1 MSFSGSVCVSLK
13 DSFSM
18 TILRNSIFSK
28 QGPNWKTEKL
38 LKDLNKS
45 GKLFVIPA
53 TIQEKLII
61 RFTVTSQFTTRE
73 DIQQDWA
80 LIQQTAVNI
89 SSQSLLIPEEKA
101 QIPNQLINSSSKA
114 AGITP
119 PIFTEKEKGKIVPFS
134 RITTQPRRGSLN
146 SSLSL
151 LNEYIP
157 KAKEPHLDEGL
168 SENSR
173 CLANCD
179 LPSVLSLSAQSKKKT
194 IRSFSLDS
202 SLENIPCASR
212 KFLSKLPKEILM
224 IKKEDLKKQPQFY
237 HMPSFPECTIQ
248 CGLQLPCCPLQTI
261 I

>member
-1 MSFSGSVCVSLK
+1 M
-13 DSFSM
+13 
-18 TILRNSIFSK
+18 
-28 QGPNWKTEKL
+28 TEKL

-53 TIQEKLII
+53 TVQDKLII

-80 LIQQTAVNI
+80 LIQKAAANI
-89 SSQSLLIPEEKA
+89 SGQSLLIPEGKS
-101 QIPNQLINSSSKA
+101 QIPNQFINSHSQA
-114 AGITP
+114 AGIAP
-119 PIFTEKEKGKIVPFS
+119 PISTEKEKAKIVPCG

-157 KAKEPHLDEGL
+157 KAKEPHIDERCT
-168 SENSR
+168 ENSR
-173 CLANCD
+173 HLTNCD
-179 LPSVLSLSAQSKKKT
+179 LPSVLSLSARSKKKT
-194 IRSFSLDS
+194 VRSFSLDS
-202 SLENIPCASR
+202 PLENIPCAGR

-224 IKKEDLKKQPQFY
+224 IKKEDLKKQPPFY
-237 HMPSFPECTIQ
+237 HMPSFPECSIQ
-248 CGLQLPCCPLQTI
+248 CGLQLPCCPLQAI

>member
-1 MSFSGSVCVSLK
+1 
-13 DSFSM
+13 M
-18 TILRNSIFSK
+18 TILRNSIFSE
-28 QGPNWKTEKL
+28 QGPNWMTEKL

-80 LIQQTAVNI
+80 LIQQTAVNV
-89 SSQSLLIPEEKA
+89 SSPSLLIPEEKA
-101 QIPNQLINSSSKA
+101 PIPNQLIH
-114 AGITP
+114 AGIPP
-119 PIFTEKEKGKIVPFS
+119 PIFAEKKEKGKMVPFA

-157 KAKEPHLDEGL
+157 KAKEPHLDEVFT
-168 SENSR
+168 ENSR
-173 CLANCD
+173 RLTNCD
-179 LPSVLSLSAQSKKKT
+179 LPSVLSLSTQSKKKT
-194 IRSFSLDS
+194 VRSFSLDS
-202 SLENIPCASR
+202 PFENIPCASR
-212 KFLSKLPKEILM
+212 KFFPKLPKEILM
-224 IKKEDLKKQPQFY
+224 VKKEDLKKPPQFY

-248 CGLQLPCCPLQTI
+248 CGLQLPCCPLQAI